1 MPQKGATIMATIL
14 IPRTE
19 LEFTY
24 ARGGG
29 PGGQNVNKVNS
40 KAIMRWNPSTSPSLP
55 ADVLAR
61 FLARFANKLTT
72 EGELVISSH
81 VHRDQPKNADE
92 CVRRLQAMVDEV
104 AEAPIE
110 RVATAVPQR
119 EKSRRVE
126 DKRRASARKQDRR
139 ARWD

>member
-1 MPQKGATIMATIL
+1 MATNII

-19 LEFTY
+19 FEFTF

-40 KAIMRWNPSTSPSLP
+40 KAILRWNPSTSPSLP
-55 ADVLAR
+55 ADVLER
-61 FLARFANKLTT
+61 FLARFKNKLTT
-72 EGELVISSH
+72 EGELVVSSH

-92 CVRRLQAMVDEV
+92 CVRRVQQMVDSV

-110 RVATAVPQR
+110 RVATVVPER
-119 EKSRRVE
+119 EKARRVE
-126 DKRRASARKQDRR
+126 DKRRMSQRKADRR

>member
-1 MPQKGATIMATIL
+1 MAQIL
-14 IPRTE
+14 IPRSEFT
-19 LEFTY
+19 FTY

-40 KAIMRWNPSTSPSLP
+40 KAILRWNPSTSPSLP
-55 ADVLAR
+55 ADVLER
-61 FLARFANKLTT
+61 FLARFKNKLTT
-72 EGELVISSH
+72 EGDLVIASH

-104 AEAPIE
+104 AEAPVE
-110 RVATAVPQR
+110 RVATEVPER
-119 EKSRRVE
+119 EKHRRVE
-126 DKRRASARKQDRR
+126 DKRRASQKKADRR

>member
-1 MPQKGATIMATIL
+1 MATII

-55 ADVLAR
+55 ADVLER
-61 FLARFANKLTT
+61 FLARFSNKLTT

-92 CVRRLQAMVDEV
+92 CVRRLHEMVDQV
-104 AEAPIE
+104 AVAPIE
-110 RVATAVPQR
+110 RQATVVPDY
-119 EKSRRVE
+119 EKARRVE
-126 DKRRASARKQDRR
+126 DKRRASRRKQDRR
-139 ARWD
+139 SRAEW